1 MCREIVIFEIFIA
14 WRPFTQHASH
24 IFSYSNCRCRWSCLK
39 VHPEWPR
46 VSTREHESPRVTTS
60 HREWPRVKKR
70 KILGWILWEM
80 LKEQE
85 LWGWPTF
92 RKGNYFAV
100 LTTIDSS
107 ESSSS
112 PDTWSMGSVSYV
124 CSSHMLLV
132 KMAFLRGKLFL
143 KVSQIWCCWFKNEF
157 IIIGNFLR

>member
-1 MCREIVIFEIFIA
+1 MRLVMSELPAGVHISNKEVAVQPNCHTQCWKRGFLSEHA
-14 WRPFTQHASH
+14 WARVTTSH
-24 IFSYSNCRCRWSCLK
+24 
-39 VHPEWPR
+39 
-46 VSTREHESPRVTTS
+46 HESPRVTTS

-112 PDTWSMGSVSYV
+112 PDTWSMGSVSYI
-124 CSSHMLLV
+124 CSFHMLLV
-132 KMAFLRGKLFL
+132 KMAFLRGKWLL
-143 KVSQIWCCWFKNEF
+143 KVSQIWCFWFKNEF